1 MKRRDAIKA
10 LGAAA
15 IVSQV
20 GLSKPARA
28 QVKLRYSNA
37 SNSGYLANVVMTE

>member
-1 MKRRDAIKA
+1 MPTDPKRRTVVKAI
-10 LGAAA
+10 GAAA

-20 GLSKPARA
+20 GLSKAARA

-37 SNSGYLANVVMTE
+37 SNAGSVRTV